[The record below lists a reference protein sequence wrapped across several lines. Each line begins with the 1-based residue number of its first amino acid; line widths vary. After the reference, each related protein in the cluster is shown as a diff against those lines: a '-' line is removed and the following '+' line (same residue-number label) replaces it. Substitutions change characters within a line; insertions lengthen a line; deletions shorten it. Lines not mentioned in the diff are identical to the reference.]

1 MAPVWDSPR
10 AKARVSQ
17 IPLRYQLSTEEMP
30 DTTAYPE
37 LVPKTPLP
45 PGPPPRVPPTLDAV
59 DRDLVTTLLA
69 DGRASN
75 VALARSAGIAES
87 TALARVRSLH
97 ERGVVT
103 GYAVQLDY
111 ARLGLPIQA
120 IVAVRLAGQDRRQ
133 VDAFGEHVSGLPGV
147 LAAYNVSGSDDFL
160 VHLVAQSPDAL
171 RDVVLTHLSGHPGV
185 VHVQTSLVFRS
196 HPGRAPLPPLT

>member
-1 MAPVWDSPR
+1 MTIVP
-10 AKARVSQ
+10 Q
-17 IPLRYQLSTEEMP
+17 IPRSSVSHAEELRYS
-30 DTTAYPE
+30 TAYPG

-45 PGPPPRVPPTLDAV
+45 PGPPQRVPPALDDI
-59 DRDLVTTLLA
+59 DRALVATLLA

-87 TALARVRSLH
+87 TCLARVRSLQ

-103 GYAVQLDY
+103 GYAAQLDF
-111 ARLGLPIQA
+111 ARLGFPIQA

-133 VDAFGEHVSGLPGV
+133 IDAFGDHVSGLPGV

-160 VHLVAQSPDAL
+160 VHLVAESPDAL
-171 RDVVLTHLSGHPGV
+171 RDVVLTHLSGHAGV

-196 HPGRAPLPPLT
+196 HPGRTSLPPLA